1 MKVQMKFKVVVGWW
15 NSVMYREGLMRVRW
29 LYRMYSFGAK
39 LWVYFWLCMKNGPW
53 AGCVEQYS
61 RYWIVQFFMNLK
73 QYIHAHRYF
82 VQSVQFVQSTI
93 ALCAR
98 LSVVWVRLKEVV
110 YTHPNST
117 THDPISFHF
126 LDLLYSKSPLPIGLP
141 SYLYYRPP

>member
-61 RYWIVQFFMNLK
+61 RYGIVQFFMNLK
-73 QYIHAHRYF
+73 AYIRALRYS
-82 VQSVQFVQSTI
+82 VQSVQSVQNEYLPRTR
-93 ALCAR
+93 AH
-98 LSVVWVRLKEVV
+98 VVHTRCKRVV
-110 YTHPNST
+110 YDRMNST
-117 THDPISFHF
+117 LLLPIHEPCFKLHLPSN
-126 LDLLYSKSPLPIGLP
+126 LNLYS
-141 SYLYYRPP
+141 YYRPP

>member
-61 RYWIVQFFMNLK
+61 RYGIVQFFMNLK
-73 QYIHAHRYF
+73 AYIRVLRYS
-82 VQSVQFVQSTI
+82 VQSVQSVQNEYLPRTR
-93 ALCAR
+93 AH
-98 LSVVWVRLKEVV
+98 VVHTRCKRVV
-110 YTHPNST
+110 YDRMNST
-117 THDPISFHF
+117 LLLPIHEPCFKLHLPSN
-126 LDLLYSKSPLPIGLP
+126 LNLYS
-141 SYLYYRPP
+141 YYRPP

>member
-15 NSVMYREGLMRVRW
+15 NSVIYREGLMRVRW

-73 QYIHAHRYF
+73 AYIRALRYS
-82 VQSVQFVQSTI
+82 VQSVQSVQNEYLPRTR
-93 ALCAR
+93 AH
-98 LSVVWVRLKEVV
+98 VVHTRCKRVV
-110 YTHPNST
+110 YDRMNST
-117 THDPISFHF
+117 LLLPIHEPCFKLHLPSN
-126 LDLLYSKSPLPIGLP
+126 LNLYS
-141 SYLYYRPP
+141 YYRPP

>member
-61 RYWIVQFFMNLK
+61 RYGIVQFFMNLK
-73 QYIHAHRYF
+73 AYIRALRYS
-82 VQSVQFVQSTI
+82 VQSVQSVQNEYLPRTR
-93 ALCAR
+93 AH
-98 LSVVWVRLKEVV
+98 VVHTRCKRVV
-110 YTHPNST
+110 YDQMNST
-117 THDPISFHF
+117 LLLPIHEPCFKLHLPSN
-126 LDLLYSKSPLPIGLP
+126 LNLYS
-141 SYLYYRPP
+141 YYRPP

>member
-61 RYWIVQFFMNLK
+61 RYGIVQFFMNLK
-73 QYIHAHRYF
+73 AYIRALRYS
-82 VQSVQFVQSTI
+82 VQSVQSVQNEYLPRTR
-93 ALCAR
+93 AH
-98 LSVVWVRLKEVV
+98 VVHTRYKRVV
-110 YTHPNST
+110 YDRMNST
-117 THDPISFHF
+117 LLLPIHEPCFKLHLPSN
-126 LDLLYSKSPLPIGLP
+126 LNLYS
-141 SYLYYRPP
+141 YYRPP

>member
-1 MKVQMKFKVVVGWW
+1 MDVQSLYSLYMKLVQLLVVGWKW
-15 NSVMYREGLMRVRW
+15 TVGRLFLLECRVYSVQSL
-29 LYRMYSFGAK
+29 
-39 LWVYFWLCMKNGPW
+39 
-53 AGCVEQYS
+53 
-61 RYWIVQFFMNLK
+61 VQFFMNLK